1 MILAGALLHWLAS
14 QSIFV
19 VSVEWWANV
28 SRTVPESTEMEVG
41 EWGRDDWHDFATC
54 GYSPLALFIFIIFA
68 AVFLVVMVGVGRR
81 WLEEGIPV
89 VGSCSLGIAAACHVD
104 TGEERLFREG
114 LLKWGSVEQL
124 EEDGSVV
131 KRCGFSIGEVGWP
144 VEGEVYG

>member
-28 SRTVPESTEMEVG
+28 SRTVAESTEMQVG

-68 AVFLVVMVGVGRR
+68 AVFFGSDGGGWV
-81 WLEEGIPV
+81 EV
-89 VGSCSLGIAAACHVD
+89 VGGRDPC
-104 TGEERLFREG
+104 
-114 LLKWGSVEQL
+114 
-124 EEDGSVV
+124 
-131 KRCGFSIGEVGWP
+131 CGKL
-144 VEGEVYG
+144 